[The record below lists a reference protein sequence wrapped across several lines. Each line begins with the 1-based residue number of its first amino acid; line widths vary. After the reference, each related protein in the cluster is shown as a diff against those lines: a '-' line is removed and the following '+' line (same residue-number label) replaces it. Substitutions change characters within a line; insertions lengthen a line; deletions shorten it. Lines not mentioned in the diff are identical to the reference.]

1 MKRRRKKKGNGSFNV
16 WRSYSDM
23 MCGLLLLFVLI
34 MCVTLFQAQKTY
46 DDSIKERDERIAAQA
61 QVISQQTTLD
71 EQQGQIEDKDQLL
84 AAQKAKLDEQQAKLD
99 EQQSKLD
106 ELAAALADKQIT
118 LDEQSTQLAAQ
129 QSALDE
135 KNQQLLDQQTQIENI
150 IGVKADVISAL
161 KEEFTAQN
169 LNVDID
175 SKTGALMLDSNVMFD
190 YNKAELTEEG
200 MAVLD
205 QVLPVYCQVLM
216 KEEYKD
222 YPYICGIDE
231 VGRGP
236 LAGPVVAGAVIL
248 PKDCDILYINDSKKL
263 SAAKREELY
272 DIIMEQAVAT
282 GLGTIGPDRIDEINI
297 LQATYEAMRQAIA
310 QLSPQPD
317 LLLNDAVTIPKV
329 TMPQVPIIKGDAKS
343 ISIGAASIIA
353 KVTRDRM
360 MVYYDSIY
368 PEYGFASNKGY
379 GSAEHIAALKKYG
392 PTPIHRR
399 TFIKNFVS

>member
-84 AAQKAKLDEQQAKLD
+84 AAQKAKLDEQQAQLD

-106 ELAAALADKQIT
+106 ELAAALADKQTT

-135 KNQQLLDQQTQIENI
+135 KNKQLLNQQTQIENI

-161 KEEFTAQN
+161 KAEFTAQN

-190 YNKAELTEEG
+190 YNKADLTEEG
-200 MAVLD
+200 KAVLD

-222 YPYICGIDE
+222 YLAEI
-231 VGRGP
+231 GR
-236 LAGPVVAGAVIL
+236 AHV
-248 PKDCDILYINDSKKL
+248 
-263 SAAKREELY
+263 
-272 DIIMEQAVAT
+272 
-282 GLGTIGPDRIDEINI
+282 
-297 LQATYEAMRQAIA
+297 
-310 QLSPQPD
+310 
-317 LLLNDAVTIPKV
+317 
-329 TMPQVPIIKGDAKS
+329 
-343 ISIGAASIIA
+343 
-353 KVTRDRM
+353 
-360 MVYYDSIY
+360 
-368 PEYGFASNKGY
+368 
-379 GSAEHIAALKKYG
+379 
-392 PTPIHRR
+392 
-399 TFIKNFVS
+399 

>member
-1 MKRRRKKKGNGSFNV
+1 MKRKRKSKGNRGFNV

-84 AAQKAKLDEQQAKLD
+84 AAQKAKLDEQQAQLD

-106 ELAAALADKQIT
+106 ELAAALADKQTT

-135 KNQQLLDQQTQIENI
+135 KNKQLLNQQTQIENI

-161 KEEFTAQN
+161 KAEFTAQN

-190 YNKAELTEEG
+190 YNKADLTEEG
-200 MAVLD
+200 KAVLD
-205 QVLPVYCQVLM
+205 QVLPIYCQVLM
-216 KEEYKD
+216 KEEYQDYLAEIIIDGYTDTTGDYAYNLSLSQQRSLAVAQYLLAIEGNFLSSTQEEDLKQVLTVNGHSMANPILDEDGNVDMDASRRVEVKFRLKD
-222 YPYICGIDE
+222 EEMIDE
-231 VGRGP
+231 LNKIMSGTTDM
-236 LAGPVVAGAVIL
+236 AETGASETETA
-248 PKDCDILYINDSKKL
+248 DTETQ
-263 SAAKREELY
+263 AAE
-272 DIIMEQAVAT
+272 
-282 GLGTIGPDRIDEINI
+282 
-297 LQATYEAMRQAIA
+297 
-310 QLSPQPD
+310 
-317 LLLNDAVTIPKV
+317 
-329 TMPQVPIIKGDAKS
+329 
-343 ISIGAASIIA
+343 
-353 KVTRDRM
+353 
-360 MVYYDSIY
+360 
-368 PEYGFASNKGY
+368 
-379 GSAEHIAALKKYG
+379 
-392 PTPIHRR
+392 
-399 TFIKNFVS
+399 

>member
-118 LDEQSTQLAAQ
+118 LDE
-129 QSALDE
+129 

-222 YPYICGIDE
+222 YLAEIIIDGYTDTTGDYAYNLSLSQQRSLAVAQYLLSIEDDFLSSTQEEDLKQVLTVNGHSMSNPILDADGNVDMDASRRVEVKFRLKDDEMIDE
-231 VGRGP
+231 LNKIMSGTT
-236 LAGPVVAGAVIL
+236 
-248 PKDCDILYINDSKKL
+248 DETETETETQ
-263 SAAKREELY
+263 AAE
-272 DIIMEQAVAT
+272 
-282 GLGTIGPDRIDEINI
+282 
-297 LQATYEAMRQAIA
+297 
-310 QLSPQPD
+310 
-317 LLLNDAVTIPKV
+317 
-329 TMPQVPIIKGDAKS
+329 
-343 ISIGAASIIA
+343 
-353 KVTRDRM
+353 
-360 MVYYDSIY
+360 
-368 PEYGFASNKGY
+368 
-379 GSAEHIAALKKYG
+379 
-392 PTPIHRR
+392 
-399 TFIKNFVS
+399 

>member
-84 AAQKAKLDEQQAKLD
+84 AAQKAKLDEQQ
-99 EQQSKLD
+99 SKLD
-106 ELAAALADKQIT
+106 ELAAALADKQAT

-129 QSALDE
+129 QNALDD
-135 KNQQLLDQQTQIENI
+135 KNRQLLDQQTQIENI

-190 YNKAELTEEG
+190 YNKAELTDEG
-200 MAVLD
+200 KTVLD

-222 YPYICGIDE
+222 YLAEIIIDGYTDTTGDYAYNLSLSQQRSLAVAQYLLSIEDNFLSSTQEEDLKQVLTVNGHSMSNPILDADGNVDMDASRRVEVKFRLKDDEMIDE
-231 VGRGP
+231 
-236 LAGPVVAGAVIL
+236 LN
-248 PKDCDILYINDSKKL
+248 K
-263 SAAKREELY
+263 
-272 DIIMEQAVAT
+272 IMSGTTDETETGSSEAETGTQAV
-282 GLGTIGPDRIDEINI
+282 E
-297 LQATYEAMRQAIA
+297 
-310 QLSPQPD
+310 
-317 LLLNDAVTIPKV
+317 
-329 TMPQVPIIKGDAKS
+329 
-343 ISIGAASIIA
+343 
-353 KVTRDRM
+353 
-360 MVYYDSIY
+360 
-368 PEYGFASNKGY
+368 
-379 GSAEHIAALKKYG
+379 
-392 PTPIHRR
+392 
-399 TFIKNFVS
+399 

>member
-175 SKTGALMLDSNVMFD
+175 SKTGALML
-190 YNKAELTEEG
+190 EEG
-200 MAVLD
+200 MALLD

-222 YPYICGIDE
+222 YLAEIIIDGYTDTTGDYAYNLSLSQQRSLAVAQYLLSIEDDFLSSTQEEDLKQVLTVNGHSMSNPILDADGNVDMAASRRVEVKFRLKDDEMIDE
-231 VGRGP
+231 LNKIMSGTT
-236 LAGPVVAGAVIL
+236 
-248 PKDCDILYINDSKKL
+248 DETETETETQ
-263 SAAKREELY
+263 AAE
-272 DIIMEQAVAT
+272 
-282 GLGTIGPDRIDEINI
+282 
-297 LQATYEAMRQAIA
+297 
-310 QLSPQPD
+310 
-317 LLLNDAVTIPKV
+317 
-329 TMPQVPIIKGDAKS
+329 
-343 ISIGAASIIA
+343 
-353 KVTRDRM
+353 
-360 MVYYDSIY
+360 
-368 PEYGFASNKGY
+368 
-379 GSAEHIAALKKYG
+379 
-392 PTPIHRR
+392 
-399 TFIKNFVS
+399 

>member
-84 AAQKAKLDEQQAKLD
+84 AAQKAKLDEQQ
-99 EQQSKLD
+99 SKLD
-106 ELAAALADKQIT
+106 ELAAALADKQAT

-129 QSALDE
+129 QNALDD
-135 KNQQLLDQQTQIENI
+135 KNRQLLDQQTQIENI

-190 YNKAELTEEG
+190 YNKAELTDEG
-200 MAVLD
+200 KTVLD

-222 YPYICGIDE
+222 YLAEIIIDGYTDTTGDYAYNLSLSQQRSLAVAQYLLSIEDNFLSSTQEEDLKQVLTVNGHSMSNPILDADGNVDMDASRRVEVKFRLKDDEMIDE
-231 VGRGP
+231 LNKIMSGTTDETETGSSE
-236 LAGPVVAGAVIL
+236 AETGTQ
-248 PKDCDILYINDSKKL
+248 
-263 SAAKREELY
+263 AAE
-272 DIIMEQAVAT
+272 
-282 GLGTIGPDRIDEINI
+282 
-297 LQATYEAMRQAIA
+297 
-310 QLSPQPD
+310 
-317 LLLNDAVTIPKV
+317 
-329 TMPQVPIIKGDAKS
+329 
-343 ISIGAASIIA
+343 
-353 KVTRDRM
+353 
-360 MVYYDSIY
+360 
-368 PEYGFASNKGY
+368 
-379 GSAEHIAALKKYG
+379 
-392 PTPIHRR
+392 
-399 TFIKNFVS
+399 

>member
-175 SKTGALMLDSNVMFD
+175 SKTGAMMVDSNVMFD

-216 KEEYKD
+216 KEEYKIIWQRSSSTVT
-222 YPYICGIDE
+222 P
-231 VGRGP
+231 
-236 LAGPVVAGAVIL
+236 IL
-248 PKDCDILYINDSKKL
+248 PVITLI
-263 SAAKREELY
+263 
-272 DIIMEQAVAT
+272 T
-282 GLGTIGPDRIDEINI
+282 
-297 LQATYEAMRQAIA
+297 
-310 QLSPQPD
+310 
-317 LLLNDAVTIPKV
+317 
-329 TMPQVPIIKGDAKS
+329 
-343 ISIGAASIIA
+343 
-353 KVTRDRM
+353 
-360 MVYYDSIY
+360 
-368 PEYGFASNKGY
+368 
-379 GSAEHIAALKKYG
+379 
-392 PTPIHRR
+392 
-399 TFIKNFVS
+399 

>member
-1 MKRRRKKKGNGSFNV
+1 MKRKRKSKGNGGFNV

-84 AAQKAKLDEQQAKLD
+84 AAQKAKLDEQQAQLD

-106 ELAAALADKQIT
+106 ELAAALADKQTT

-135 KNQQLLDQQTQIENI
+135 KNKQLLNQQTQIENI

-161 KEEFTAQN
+161 KAEFTAQN

-190 YNKAELTEEG
+190 YNKQNLTDEG
-200 MAVLD
+200 NTMSA
-205 QVLPVYCQVLM
+205 QGCQANRPAWIHEQK
-216 KEEYKD
+216 KEY
-222 YPYICGIDE
+222 
-231 VGRGP
+231 
-236 LAGPVVAGAVIL
+236 L
-248 PKDCDILYINDSKKL
+248 
-263 SAAKREELY
+263 
-272 DIIMEQAVAT
+272 
-282 GLGTIGPDRIDEINI
+282 
-297 LQATYEAMRQAIA
+297 
-310 QLSPQPD
+310 
-317 LLLNDAVTIPKV
+317 
-329 TMPQVPIIKGDAKS
+329 
-343 ISIGAASIIA
+343 
-353 KVTRDRM
+353 
-360 MVYYDSIY
+360 
-368 PEYGFASNKGY
+368 
-379 GSAEHIAALKKYG
+379 
-392 PTPIHRR
+392 
-399 TFIKNFVS
+399 

>member
-84 AAQKAKLDEQQAKLD
+84 AAQKAKLDEQQAK
-99 EQQSKLD
+99 
-106 ELAAALADKQIT
+106 LADKQIT

-222 YPYICGIDE
+222 YLAEIIIDGYTDTTGDYAYNLSLSQQRSLAVAQYLLSIEDDFLSSTQEEDLKQVLTVNGHSMSNPILDADGNVDMDASRRVEVKFRLKDDEMIDE
-231 VGRGP
+231 LNKIMSGTT
-236 LAGPVVAGAVIL
+236 
-248 PKDCDILYINDSKKL
+248 DETETETETQ
-263 SAAKREELY
+263 AAE
-272 DIIMEQAVAT
+272 
-282 GLGTIGPDRIDEINI
+282 
-297 LQATYEAMRQAIA
+297 
-310 QLSPQPD
+310 
-317 LLLNDAVTIPKV
+317 
-329 TMPQVPIIKGDAKS
+329 
-343 ISIGAASIIA
+343 
-353 KVTRDRM
+353 
-360 MVYYDSIY
+360 
-368 PEYGFASNKGY
+368 
-379 GSAEHIAALKKYG
+379 
-392 PTPIHRR
+392 
-399 TFIKNFVS
+399 